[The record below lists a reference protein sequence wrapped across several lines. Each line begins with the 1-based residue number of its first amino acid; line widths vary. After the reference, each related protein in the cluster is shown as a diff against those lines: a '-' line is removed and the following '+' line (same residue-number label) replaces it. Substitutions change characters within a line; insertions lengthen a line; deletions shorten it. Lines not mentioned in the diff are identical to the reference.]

1 MPDLSTIGRWLL
13 LLGLIVAAAG
23 GVLWLAARLGFPLG
37 RLPGDLRFE
46 GKGFTCF
53 LPLASSMFILVGVVS
68 LLLGLLAE
76 IMIRIYYESQDRRT
90 YAIRSHLNGPNQ

>member
-13 LLGLIVAAAG
+13 VVGLIVAAAG

-46 GKGFTCF
+46 GKGFNCSF
-53 LPLASSMFILVGVVS
+53 PLASSLLIS
-68 LLLGLLAE
+68 LLLTLA
-76 IMIRIYYESQDRRT
+76 INLIARWMSR
-90 YAIRSHLNGPNQ
+90 